1 MILCL
6 IENLADMYNIIT
18 RNASSTTIHN
28 DIHHFVGIFIIMAI
42 VITGYIQFAGEAE
55 KEENA
60 QRMSQYCLE
69 LAKRG
74 ISTRACEGL
83 VTASKTPAAPVGPAQ

>member
-1 MILCL
+1 MRIAMLK
-6 IENLADMYNIIT
+6 NT
-18 RNASSTTIHN
+18 RTTAARQTGAI
-28 DIHHFVGIFIIMAI
+28 HFVGIFIIMAI